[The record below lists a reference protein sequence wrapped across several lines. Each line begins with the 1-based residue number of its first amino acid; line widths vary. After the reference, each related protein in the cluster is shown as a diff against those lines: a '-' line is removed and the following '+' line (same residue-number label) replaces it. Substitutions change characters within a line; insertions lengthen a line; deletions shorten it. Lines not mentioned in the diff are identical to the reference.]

1 MSIILDKTENKT
13 NFLRQIIEN
22 DLSSNKVSK
31 VVTRFPP
38 EPNGYLHIGH
48 AKSIC
53 INFGLANDFDGE
65 CYLRFDDTNPDKESS
80 EYISSIID
88 DIKWLG
94 FNWSGEVRYSSQYFN
109 KLYDFAI
116 NLINKGLAYVCNLSP
131 DEARIYRGTLTE
143 PGKDSPFRDRSI
155 LENLELFEK

>member
-53 INFGLANDFDGE
+53 INFGLANDFDG
-65 CYLRFDDTNPDKESS
+65 DVT
-80 EYISSIID
+80 
-88 DIKWLG
+88 
-94 FNWSGEVRYSSQYFN
+94 
-109 KLYDFAI
+109 
-116 NLINKGLAYVCNLSP
+116 
-131 DEARIYRGTLTE
+131 
-143 PGKDSPFRDRSI
+143 
-155 LENLELFEK
+155 